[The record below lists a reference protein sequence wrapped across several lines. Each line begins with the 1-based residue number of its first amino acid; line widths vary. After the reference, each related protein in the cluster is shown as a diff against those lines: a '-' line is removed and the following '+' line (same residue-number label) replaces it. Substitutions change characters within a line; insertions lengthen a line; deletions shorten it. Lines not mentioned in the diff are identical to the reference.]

1 MKNNNAFSDMDAR
14 QRYEF
19 DAMAEMQSEERQE
32 MQRLFAQE
40 RKTTHELYVK
50 EKEVLTQNYEN
61 QSKHYKQIIMGL
73 IFTLVVLLGSVI
85 CGAVYL
91 FTNFDFGMI
100 TYQDIASDN
109 YSNSIIYDGI
119 TVNADGSR

>member
-50 EKEVLTQNYEN
+50 EKEVLAHNYEN

-73 IFTLVVLLGSVI
+73 IFTLAILLGGVV
-85 CGAVYL
+85 CGVVYL
-91 FTNFDFGMI
+91 FTNFDFGVVGA
-100 TYQDIASDN
+100 QDVISDN
-109 YSNSIIYDGI
+109 YGNSIIYDGI
-119 TVNADGSR
+119 TVNTDGGR